1 MRIDGFS
8 KMTGLGVKKFFSQK
22 LIFGIKM
29 AEDEPKT
36 PFKRLLYVC
45 YRELETK
52 IQILAQKILLKRK

>member
-1 MRIDGFS
+1 MQNN
-8 KMTGLGVKKFFSQK
+8 MQKKFSQK